1 MRVIVT
7 GGIIMA
13 IIALLAVPPATAL
26 FDVGFMGGP
35 VSLGTPYVIGP
46 GFSFI
51 TPFAQG
57 GYIINEARTSTL
69 ASDFT
74 GSFALSFLPETGQ
87 RPESPAILAP
97 AIAQTTSQTIAASQ
111 SYFFNDF
118 LTGV

>member
-1 MRVIVT
+1 MRVIIVLA
-7 GGIIMA
+7 IVLAIMSLPGA
-13 IIALLAVPPATAL
+13 PPVAAL

-74 GSFALSFLPETGQ
+74 NSFALSFLPDASNGPTII
-87 RPESPAILAP
+87 SPI
-97 AIAQTTSQTIAASQ
+97 IAQTSSQTIAASE